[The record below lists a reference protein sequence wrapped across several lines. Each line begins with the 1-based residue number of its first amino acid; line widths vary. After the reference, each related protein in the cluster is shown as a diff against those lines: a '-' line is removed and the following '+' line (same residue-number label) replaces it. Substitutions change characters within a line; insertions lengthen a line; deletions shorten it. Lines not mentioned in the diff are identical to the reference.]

1 MIRTFKNLL
10 KIEDFK
16 RPFFDCIIIGT
27 QKIIICNLNK
37 DDLFDKGFAALVKYG
52 VLLDYVI
59 LWVSSDFELETGVEV
74 VINNFF
80 ENFIIFID

>member
-1 MIRTFKNLL
+1 MIIPLFL
-10 KIEDFK
+10 IEYFK
-16 RPFFDCIIIGT
+16 RPFFDCITIGT

-37 DDLFDKGFAALVKYG
+37 DDLFDKGFASLVNYG

-59 LWVSSDFELETGVEV
+59 LWVGSDFELETGAEE